1 MSVAGGSDGPP
12 PRATSRT
19 AALIEEVES
28 SGGGDRMKMYIII
41 AMCVM
46 VLAAAIVGFIF
57 ISKKSSEEQKV
68 KDATAQSE
76 EAINGLKALMVSDPE
91 NYDKILSEIDKAEQK
106 VNGELFPAKK
116 ATVQNFRTEW
126 IGKKE
131 ASVTRKANIDLIES
145 LEKEVQDPA
154 KLPGVRLKLD
164 SALRAAGS
172 LEPKKEWEARVA
184 KIKQLL
190 VLNTLKEGVDAA
202 KGKEAAGQLPEALA
216 AYDEAVVKFNK
227 QFDAQGGTAEGPI
240 IDLYKALVADSDRL
254 VERVETPEFESS
266 IQERDMLTAKERPLW
281 GASDGAKWTP
291 SGREIAIE
299 GVKVDKKIQGVVSF
313 LPRRSEAWH
322 DIVLDL
328 EFTIVAGE
336 FDLYLRYWPDKRY
349 YSIKFNAAAG
359 YEANKPYRMTVHVK
373 GSSISLKQAEQPENR
388 DRADPNTSRTGG
400 VGFGINPG
408 SKVIISVCKLKVLR
422 PKG

>member
-1 MSVAGGSDGPP
+1 
-12 PRATSRT
+12 
-19 AALIEEVES
+19 
-28 SGGGDRMKMYIII
+28 
-41 AMCVM
+41 MCVM
-46 VLAAAIVGFIF
+46 VLGAAIAGFIWW
-57 ISKKSSEEQKV
+57 SKREGER
-68 KDATAQSE
+68 DAIKNATIQSDA
-76 EAINGLKALMVSDPE
+76 AIARLEALMKSDPE
-91 NYDKILSEIDKAEQK
+91 NYDKILDETKKAEDEI
-106 VNGELFPAKK
+106 NAEFFPAKK
-116 ATVQNFRTEW
+116 SKVQNYRTEW

-131 ASVTRKANIDLIES
+131 ASVSRKANIDLIES

-154 KLPGVRLKLD
+154 KLPGVRIKLD
-164 SALRAAGS
+164 SAMRAAGS
-172 LEPKKEWEARVA
+172 LEPRKEWEARVA

-190 VLNTLKEGVDAA
+190 VLNTLKEGVDVA
-202 KGKEAAGQLPEALA
+202 KAKEAAGQLPEALA

-227 QFDAQGGTAEGPI
+227 QFDDQGGTAEGPI
-240 IDLYKALVADSDRL
+240 IDLYKALIADSDRL
-254 VERVETPEFESS
+254 VERVETPEFEAS

-281 GASDGAKWTP
+281 GNSDGAKWVP

-299 GVKVDKKIQGVVSF
+299 GVKVEKKIQGVVSF

-328 EFTIVAGE
+328 EFTIVSGE

-359 YEANKPYRMTVHVK
+359 YEANKPYRMMVHVK

-400 VGFGINPG
+400 VGFGVNPG